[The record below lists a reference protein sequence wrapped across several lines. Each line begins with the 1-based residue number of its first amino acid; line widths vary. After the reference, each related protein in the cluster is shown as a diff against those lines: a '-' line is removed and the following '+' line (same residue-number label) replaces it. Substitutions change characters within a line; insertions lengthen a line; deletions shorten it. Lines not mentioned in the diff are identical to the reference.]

1 MRLNS
6 EIKSRLKVYLIEKA
20 FSKEK
25 EKSLYDDLR
34 IKCEKSEF
42 FKERKR
48 IYSRNPEFIK
58 GSSIVYFRRKIKD
71 ADGHYNNKS
80 INVSLSYTFALAV
93 KEWDIIFSLD
103 IEDGIK
109 KADPEI
115 WESANRVFEYME
127 NKWAYENKLESLMK
141 VTQTSTAFIKIL
153 PESESFFTEEII
165 GVSPSFALIN
175 KNDVDFIRSYLNK
188 ESKQND

>member
-6 EIKSRLKVYLIEKA
+6 EIKSRLKVYLTEKA

-34 IKCEKSEF
+34 KKCEKSEY

-48 IYSRNPEFIK
+48 VYNRNPEFIK
-58 GSSIVYFRRKIKD
+58 GSSIVYFRKKIKG
-71 ADGHYNNKS
+71 ADGCYRNKN
-80 INVSLSYTFALAV
+80 IEVSLSYTFALAV

-115 WESANRVFEYME
+115 WESANKVFENME
-127 NKWAYENKLESLMK
+127 NRWAYENKLESLMK

-153 PESESFFTEEII
+153 PESEPFFTEEIV
-165 GVSPSFALIN
+165 GVSPSSALIN
-175 KNDVDFIRSYLNK
+175 KNDIDFIRGCLNK
-188 ESKQND
+188 EEKTE